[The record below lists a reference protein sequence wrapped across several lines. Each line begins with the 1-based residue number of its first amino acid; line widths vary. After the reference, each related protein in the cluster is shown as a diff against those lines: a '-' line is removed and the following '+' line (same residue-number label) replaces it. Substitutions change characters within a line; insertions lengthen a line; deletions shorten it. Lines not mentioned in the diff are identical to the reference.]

1 MTTIR
6 RLLHDA
12 AADVPQV
19 DLIAQTWGI
28 GRRRRRRRVLTSIA
42 AAIVGTVGIS
52 VGVTLWQSQRSP
64 ATTTIAS
71 VTARTDVSGATR
83 STATD
88 ERPRVVAG
96 VTIDYLPTDLSAIA
110 PAAGPPK
117 LPKSLT
123 LPVGQQL
130 PDLGPGRGSS
140 EPIAAVILRDKGDG
154 TYRPVLVLASGR
166 LFEIEKAALRPF
178 GDPVNGKG
186 MTVGARLISADGY
199 RAAFVQDREVV
210 FADVRDGSVTRIP
223 LPVNSVDAGG
233 WTPGDRWFA
242 VLTSA
247 GSYRVDPT
255 TRTVEAAPEM
265 AYGGRTRF
273 VQSATTVELVAFDDL
288 GRPTSRRPVNL
299 GGGAGNPS
307 GKLAVS
313 PWGDTVTNDQGR
325 SATGALM
332 LAERGALTLDV
343 QGAYVDGPGETMP
356 RALALPQGP
365 RVPKGACT
373 AMGWATDHELY
384 VRLTEG
390 GTSRLLAWNVK
401 TGRVALV
408 SVLPTD
414 DRGVLVSLG
423 HGFAR

>member
-1 MTTIR
+1 M
-6 RLLHDA
+6 
-12 AADVPQV
+12 
-19 DLIAQTWGI
+19 
-28 GRRRRRRRVLTSIA
+28 
-42 AAIVGTVGIS
+42 
-52 VGVTLWQSQRSP
+52 WQSQRSP

-117 LPKSLT
+117 LPKSLN

-186 MTVGARLISADGY
+186 MTVGARLISAEGY

-223 LPVNSVDAGG
+223 LPANSVDAGG

-242 VLTSA
+242 VLTST

-273 VQSATTVELVAFDDL
+273 DQSATTVELVAFDDL

-332 LAERGALTLDV
+332 LAERGPSPWTFKV
-343 QGAYVDGPGETMP
+343 PMWTG
-356 RALALPQGP
+356 RARPCPVPSLS
-365 RVPKGACT
+365 PKGHACPKER
-373 AMGWATDHELY
+373 ARRWA
-384 VRLTEG
+384 
-390 GTSRLLAWNVK
+390 
-401 TGRVALV
+401 GRRITNSTCA
-408 SVLPTD
+408 
-414 DRGVLVSLG
+414 
-423 HGFAR
+423 